1 MQPRHPERPE
11 RLAELLAHFERTG
24 IAASL
29 TYREASQAPRED
41 IARVH
46 DGAYLDLLSRLVPAE
61 GLQQLDP
68 DTALCPASLDAALR
82 AAGALLDATRS
93 VLAGDATRAFCAVRP
108 PGHHAEHDAGMGFCF
123 FNSISVAAA
132 WALTQPDIER
142 VAVLDF
148 DVHHG
153 NGTVDIFADDPRVLV
168 CSSYQHPFYPH
179 RLHDVVR
186 DHIVHTPLPEGTA
199 GPAFRRAVE
208 ASWFRRIEE
217 FAPQL
222 VFISAGFDGHR
233 LDPLGGLLLDES
245 DYEWIT
251 RHIVALSE
259 GSAQGRIV
267 SALEGGYDLAALA
280 SSAHTHVEA
289 LL

>member
-11 RLAELLAHFERTG
+11 RLAELLAHLERTG
-24 IAASL
+24 LAASL
-29 TYREASQAPRED
+29 TYREAPKATRED
-41 IARVH
+41 VARVH
-46 DGAYLDLLSRLVPAE
+46 DGAYLDLLSSLVPAE

-68 DTALCPASLDAALR
+68 DTALCPASLDAARR
-82 AAGALLDATRS
+82 AAGALLDATRA
-93 VLAGDATRAFCAVRP
+93 VLAAEDTRAFCAVRP
-108 PGHHAEHDAGMGFCF
+108 PGHHAERDAGMGFCF
-123 FNSISVAAA
+123 FNSIAVAAA

-179 RLHDVVR
+179 RMHDVVR
-186 DHIVHTPLPEGTA
+186 EHIVHTPLPEGTT
-199 GPAFRRAVE
+199 GDEFRRAVE
-208 ASWFRRIEE
+208 ASWFRKIEA

-233 LDPLGGLLLDES
+233 LDPLGGLALTES
-245 DYEWIT
+245 DYDWIT
-251 RHIVALSE
+251 RQIVALSA
-259 GSAQGRIV
+259 GSAHGRIV

-280 SSAHTHVEA
+280 SSAHTHIEA